1 MIACKV
7 RFLQHQAVQT
17 MLTSYTQLGAE
28 GEVEEWLRR
37 KFEGLLKKT
46 TRWLKEDL
54 SMVSFVRGYSLV
66 GAMQLTLFQLCSLI
80 TSSGTGGPIYSSR
93 LIISPIC
100 WL

>member
-1 MIACKV
+1 
-7 RFLQHQAVQT
+7 
-17 MLTSYTQLGAE
+17 MLTGCTQLGAE

-54 SMVSFVRGYSLV
+54 SMVSFVCEYGLV
-66 GAMQLTLFQLCSLI
+66 GTMQLTRFQLCSPI
-80 TSSGTGGPIYSSR
+80 TSSGTGEPIYSSR
-93 LIISPIC
+93 LIISQIC